1 MNLGDEAHKVG
12 RQTCNSSHQI
22 YHRRRKWTMEL
33 IAAVG
38 TKLKQLWALENL
50 KYKDLWEQGPDPSFL

>member
-1 MNLGDEAHKVG
+1 
-12 RQTCNSSHQI
+12 
-22 YHRRRKWTMEL
+22 MEL

-50 KYKDLWEQGPDPSFL
+50 KYKDIWEQEPDPSFL